1 MNTSQARPPR
11 SCMIIAG
18 ETSGDM
24 HAAPLV
30 TAIRKAH
37 PEYEFHGIGG
47 ALMRDAGVDTSYDIS
62 EMAVMGFAEVFRRL
76 KFFKRVFGEMVDL
89 AGRKRPEAV
98 ILVDYP
104 GFNLRFAAKLHAMG
118 ITVIY
123 YICPQ
128 VWAWHRERIPK
139 MAAIVDKLITI
150 FPFEAEHFKATGLDV
165 GFAGHPLVDE
175 ARAVLARTPSPLPWA
190 DAPGVA
196 LLPGS
201 REHEID
207 RLLPTMWEAATR
219 LGRERPDLHFI
230 TAAPAK
236 TQANLIRSRL
246 STLPAGPQHHTIVT
260 GETREVLRQ
269 ARAAMVASGT
279 ATIETALMR
288 CPMVV
293 TYKVAPL
300 TYWLG
305 RLLVKVPHI
314 GMVNIVAGREICRE
328 LIQHDATPEAI
339 AQAVTPLIDDSP
351 ERDQA
356 RVDLEDVVTRL
367 GAGGAAA
374 RAAAMVIE
382 TMERKHES

>member
-1 MNTSQARPPR
+1 MSEHASEAAR

-30 TAIRKAH
+30 SAIKRRC
-37 PEYEFHGIGG
+37 PGYRFHGIGG
-47 ALMRDAGVDTSYDIS
+47 PLMREAGVDTLYDIS
-62 EMAVMGFAEVFRRL
+62 DMAVMGFAEVFRRL

-89 AGRKRPEAV
+89 AGTERPDVV

-104 GFNLRFAAKLHAMG
+104 GFNLRFAAKAHAMG
-118 ITVIY
+118 IKVVY

-150 FPFEAEHFKATGLDV
+150 FPFEAEHFKETKLDI

-175 ARAVLARTPSPLPWA
+175 AREALAAPAVALPWE
-190 DAPGVA
+190 DTPGVA

-201 REHEID
+201 REHEIS
-207 RLLPTMWEAATR
+207 RLFPMMWEAAAR
-219 LGRERPDLHFI
+219 IDRERPGTHFI
-230 TAAPAK
+230 TAAPSD
-236 TQANLIRSRL
+236 TQA
-246 STLPAGPQHHTIVT
+246 TLLESLGRELGPGPERHSIVT
-260 GETREVLRQ
+260 GQTREVLRQ
-269 ARAAMVASGT
+269 ARAAIVASGT

-305 RLLVKVPHI
+305 RMLVKVPHI
-314 GMVNIVAGREICRE
+314 GMVNIVAGREVSKE
-328 LIQHDATPEAI
+328 LIQHDASPAAV
-339 AQAVTPLIDDSP
+339 AQAVLPLLDDTA
-351 ERDQA
+351 ERRQSLE
-356 RVDLEDVVTRL
+356 DLEDVVVKL
-367 GAGGAAA
+367 GDGGAAE
-374 RAAAMVIE
+374 RAAAMVVE
-382 TMERKHES
+382 TMKQGGDA